1 MQSFNDAQKLRD
13 AKRAYQNVLFRN
25 ETLRNAS
32 SPVALCALFL
42 TLAAALPGALLL
54 QKRSEK
60 AQQIPYLEIAIAG
73 EPERTSPVRDRDTLN
88 NGQQ

>member
-1 MQSFNDAQKLRD
+1 MQSFNDAQKLRE

-25 ETLRNAS
+25 ETIRNAS

-54 QKRSEK
+54 QKRSEE
-60 AQQIPYLEIAIAG
+60 AQQVPYLEIAISG
-73 EPERTSPVRDRDTLN
+73 EPERISPATGRENLN